1 MGKKVCI
8 YENNV
13 DKAWYDSST
22 VFYSE
27 CDDKENALKSVKVV
41 FKNGSTYLYKD
52 VNVNDYLLF
61 RESSSQGKSLH
72 RLLKQ
77 YEYEKLGNTDINLLV
92 EEYNKVMEKI
102 GNQEQEK
109 KTYIISAFPGC
120 GKTTTYVKLKDTYK
134 ILDLESSFF
143 DKKEFPKNYVQKIK
157 EEMGKADIIF
167 VSSHDKVIKT
177 LQEEGIEYLLYYP
190 SINRKEEMIRL
201 YERRGDEGSFIELMT
216 LHFEHF
222 LESVKNDETPY
233 KICLEN
239 EGDFI
244 INDDNFNNILK
255 NI

>member
-92 EEYNKVMEKI
+92 EEYNKVIERME
-102 GNQEQEK
+102 NQEEEK
-109 KTYIISAFPGC
+109 KTYIICSFPGC
-120 GKTTTYVKLKDTYK
+120 GKTTAYIKLKDRYK
-134 ILDLESSFF
+134 VLDLESLFF

-157 EEMGKADIIF
+157 DEIGKVDIIF
-167 VSSHDKVIKT
+167 VSSHEKVRKS
-177 LQEEGIEYLLYYP
+177 LQDEGIEYLLYYP
-190 SINRKEEMIRL
+190 SIERKEEMIRL
-201 YERRGDEGSFIELMT
+201 YERRGNEGSFIELMT

-222 LESVKNDETPY
+222 LESVKNDETPN

-244 INDDNFNNILK
+244 FNDDNFNNILK